1 VITLATLCLAANIYF
16 EARGEPPDGQI
27 LVAEVTMNIA
37 DGGDICATIFEDGEF
52 SWTTNKN
59 LVIEEPEAFIQS
71 VILAYEII
79 GSDCILCT
87 KATNFHTRDTEPYWA
102 KHMTLIGGY
111 GNHLFYIE

>member
-1 VITLATLCLAANIYF
+1 MMTLATLCLAGNIYF
-16 EARGEPPDGQI
+16 EARGEPIDGQI

-37 DGGDICATIFEDGEF
+37 DGGDICETVFEDGEF
-52 SWTTNKN
+52 SWTNDKN
-59 LVIEEPEAFIQS
+59 LAIKEPEAFIQA